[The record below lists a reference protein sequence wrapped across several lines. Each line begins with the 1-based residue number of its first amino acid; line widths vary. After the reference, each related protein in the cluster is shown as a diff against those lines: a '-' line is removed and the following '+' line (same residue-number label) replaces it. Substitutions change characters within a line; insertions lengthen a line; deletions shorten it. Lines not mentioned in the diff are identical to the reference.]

1 VPSVNEEIQRL
12 LKAKFIRV
20 TKYIEWLSNIVPVL
34 QKIGKTRVCR
44 YFRDLSKAALKD
56 EYHML
61 ITNVLIDVVAK
72 SKIFFIMDG

>member
-1 VPSVNEEIQRL
+1 MPSVNEEIQRL

-20 TKYIEWLSNIVPVL
+20 AKYIEWLSNIVPVL

-72 SKIFFIMDG
+72 SKIFFIMDE

>member
-20 TKYIEWLSNIVPVL
+20 AKYIEWLSNIVPVL

-72 SKIFFIMDG
+72 SKIFFIMDE